1 MARDAFLFCP
11 CSRRLEL
18 IRCGQIH
25 SDWANQQAQT
35 SFGGPHP
42 LLLQTKK
49 NLSFQTGFLNM
60 VGERGLPGS
69 ASLPCGPLL
78 KQRCLAALGSNL
90 LRRSSSSFTTDEKK
104 PVFSDRFLK
113 YGRRERIRTSDPLV
127 PNQLRYQAA
136 LLADGGACYCDPRSA
151 STAFCAFAANRLESA
166 RLLIIPHPIHRF
178 GVVITAVSPGW
189 SPEPDTSCWPD

>member
-18 IRCGQIH
+18 IHCGQIH

-42 LLLQTKK
+42 LLQQTKK

-90 LRRSSSSFTTDEKK
+90 LRRSSSSFATDEKK

-113 YGRRERIRTSDPLV
+113 YGRRERITWLCEPA
-127 PNQLRYQAA
+127 LRAVA
-136 LLADGGACYCDPRSA
+136 EATLSRC
-151 STAFCAFAANRLESA
+151 A
-166 RLLIIPHPIHRF
+166 RLKPPSEVLILFCYRRKKTCLF
-178 GVVITAVSPGW
+178 RQVS
-189 SPEPDTSCWPD
+189 